1 MFFNYL
7 KTGLRAIFKQKLFSA
22 INVFGLS
29 FSLSVCMV
37 IIMLLAD
44 QFSYDRFNTNHDN
57 LYQVNIERFDE
68 PIIKGMATTPVPL
81 GPKMKAEH
89 SQVLEYARFV
99 RGFGNNWINIM
110 QDVNIPVAG
119 FFADPQVLKVFQ
131 YELSEGNANTA
142 LNEPYQVVLTHDTA
156 LKLFGKTEVLG
167 EMISVGELGTYQ
179 VTGVM
184 KPINGKTHIK
194 FDALASMAS
203 YEALVKQELKEDLKD
218 NWSNRWNSWNY
229 VQLSPGTDKAE
240 IASYLSG
247 VSTEQYAEQENDVP
261 SFYLQKI
268 TDINPGPMVGNAIG
282 PGIPML
288 FVYFLAGMALVII
301 LSACFNYTNLSLARS
316 LNRARE
322 VGVRKVFGASRAQ
335 IITQFLAESI
345 LISLFAFVFSLGV
358 LSFIK
363 PIFLGLNFSQL
374 LDWNLSES
382 VSVYAICLGF
392 SVFVGLAAGIVPSI
406 FHSSVRAMEALKSL
420 AGVRVFS
427 KMGMR
432 NFLIVSQFGLSLFLI
447 ITVKLV
453 YNQMNFMIKTD
464 YGFDA
469 ENIVVVRMNGA
480 DPKLLQNE
488 LVKYPN
494 LISSSQ
500 ADFVPA
506 SGTSST
512 TDFTYNE
519 EEFTIN
525 RMSVDHAYI
534 DNMGLNLI
542 AGRSFEKGNENYK
555 VVINESAAKA
565 MQFEFPRDAV
575 GQQIMMGSDSIHT
588 EIVGVVEDY
597 HHETMFSSI
606 KPLALYH
613 DPERLSILQVKVNAT
628 NFSAALHDIETAWAA
643 VNPDLQIDYKIMN
656 EEIAFFAE
664 LIFGDLSKIVTF
676 ISLLALIIAALGLMG
691 MVVYAMQV
699 RMKEVSIRKVLG
711 STNGQLVFVLS
722 KKFLKLLLIA
732 ILVSLPLTYII
743 NNLWLDAIA
752 YSVNLSV
759 GVILFGVG
767 VIVLLGAL
775 VVGSQT
781 WKTANTNPSEVLR
794 YE

>member
-1 MFFNYL
+1 MLFNYL

-22 INVFGLS
+22 INIFGLS

-37 IIMLLAD
+37 MIMLLAD
-44 QFSYDRFNTNHDN
+44 QFSYDRFNTNHDHI
-57 LYQVNIERFDE
+57 YQVNIERFNE
-68 PIIKGMATTPVPL
+68 PILKGMATTPVPL
-81 GPKMKAEH
+81 GPKMKADH
-89 SQVLEYARFV
+89 SQVLSYTRFI
-99 RGFGNNWINIM
+99 RGFGNGWINIM

-119 FFADPQVLKVFQ
+119 FFADPQALDIFQ
-131 YELSEGNANTA
+131 YDLAEGNANQA
-142 LNEPYQVVLTHDTA
+142 LNEPFQVVLTHQTA

-167 EMISVGELGTYQ
+167 EMITVGELGTYQ

-184 KPINGKTHIK
+184 KPIEGKTHIK

-203 YEALVKQELKEDLKD
+203 YEALVKQEKMDDLKD
-218 NWSNRWNSWNY
+218 NWSDRWNAWNY
-229 VQLSPGTDKAE
+229 VQLAPGTDKTDVE
-240 IASYLSG
+240 IYLSE
-247 VSTEQYAEQENDVP
+247 VSAQQYKEAQNAPP

-268 TDINPGPMVGNAIG
+268 TDINPGPMIGNAIG

-322 VGVRKVFGASRAQ
+322 VGVRKVFGASRLQ

-345 LISLFAFVFSLGV
+345 LISIFAFICSLGI

-363 PIFLGLNFSQL
+363 PVFLELNFSQL
-374 LDWNLSES
+374 LDWNLSQSFE
-382 VSVYAICLGF
+382 VYVLCF
-392 SVFVGLAAGIVPSI
+392 SFSIFVGLAAGIVPSL

-420 AGVRVFS
+420 AGVKVFS

-453 YNQMNFMIKTD
+453 YNQMNFMIQTD
-464 YGFDA
+464 YGFDS
-469 ENIVVVRMNGA
+469 ENIVVVRLNGA
-480 DPKLLQNE
+480 DAQLLQNE
-488 LVKYPN
+488 IEKYPN
-494 LISSSQ
+494 LISSSL

-512 TDFTYNE
+512 TGLTFNE
-519 EEFTIN
+519 AEYTFN

-534 DNMGLNLI
+534 GNMGLDLV
-542 AGRSFEKGNENYK
+542 AGGSLLEGQEANK
-555 VVINESAAKA
+555 VIINESAAKA
-565 MQFEFPRDAV
+565 LQFDFPRDAV
-575 GQQIMMGSDSIHT
+575 GQQLLMSDST
-588 EIVGVVEDY
+588 YSEIIGVVADY
-597 HHETMFSSI
+597 HHETMFSAI
-606 KPLALYH
+606 RPLMLFH
-613 DPERLSILQVKVNAT
+613 DPERLSILQVQVNST
-628 NFSAALHDIETAWAA
+628 NFTAALHDIEKAWAT

-676 ISLLALIIAALGLMG
+676 VSLLALIIAALGLMG

-711 STNGQLVFVLS
+711 STNGQLVYVLS
-722 KKFLKLLLIA
+722 RKFLKLLLIA
-732 ILVSLPLTYII
+732 IVFSLPLTYFI
-743 NNLWLDAIA
+743 NNLWLEAIA
-752 YSVNLSV
+752 YSVSLSI
-759 GVILFGVG
+759 GVILFGVAI
-767 VIVLLGAL
+767 IVLLGAMI
-775 VVGSQT
+775 VGSQT
-781 WKTANTNPSEVLR
+781 WKTANTNPSEILR

>member
-1 MFFNYL
+1 MLFNYL

-22 INVFGLS
+22 INIFGLS

-57 LYQVNIERFDE
+57 IYQVNIARFDE
-68 PIIKGMATTPVPL
+68 PIIKGMATTPLPL
-81 GPKMKAEH
+81 GPKMKNEH
-89 SQVLEYARFV
+89 SQVLEYARFI

-110 QDVNIPVAG
+110 QDVNIPVSG
-119 FFADPQVLKVFQ
+119 FFADPEVLNVFQ
-131 YELSEGNANTA
+131 YELAEGNPNLA
-142 LNEPYQVVLTHDTA
+142 LNEPYQVILTHETA
-156 LKLFGKTEVLG
+156 LKLFGKTAVLG
-167 EMISVGELGTYQ
+167 ETIKVGELGTYQ

-184 KPINGKTHIK
+184 KPIEGKTHIK

-203 YEALVKQELKEDLKD
+203 YEALVKLEVKENMKD

-229 VQLSPGTDKAE
+229 VQLAPGANKTAIE
-240 IASYLSG
+240 SYLAELSAK
-247 VSTEQYAEQENDVP
+247 QYEEQENDIP

-268 TDINPGPMVGNAIG
+268 TEINPGPMVGNAIG
-282 PGIPML
+282 PGIPMI

-322 VGVRKVFGASRAQ
+322 VGVRKVFGATRLQ
-335 IITQFLAESI
+335 IIAQFLAESV
-345 LISLFAFVFSLGV
+345 LISVFAFVFSLGV

-363 PIFLGLNFSQL
+363 PIFLELNFSQL
-374 LDWNLSES
+374 LDWDLSQSLE
-382 VSVYAICLGF
+382 VYVLCFGF
-392 SVFVGLAAGIVPSI
+392 SVFVGLAAGIVPSF

-420 AGVRVFS
+420 AGVKVFS

-432 NFLIVSQFGLSLFLI
+432 NFLIVSQFALSLFLI

-453 YNQMNFMIKTD
+453 YNQMNYMIQTD

-469 ENIVVVRMNGA
+469 ENIVVVRLNGA
-480 DPKLLQNE
+480 DPQLLQNE
-488 LVKYPN
+488 IEKYPN
-494 LISSSQ
+494 LISSSL
-500 ADFVPA
+500 ANFVPA
-506 SGTSST
+506 TGTSST
-512 TDFTYNE
+512 DDVTFNE
-519 EEFTIN
+519 QQYTFN

-534 DNMGLNLI
+534 ENMGLELI
-542 AGRSFEKGNENYK
+542 AGTGLIDGQEENQ
-555 VVINESAAKA
+555 VVINESAAKTL
-565 MQFEFPRDAV
+565 QFEFPRDAV
-575 GQQIMMGSDSIHT
+575 GKRLWRSDST
-588 EIVGVVEDY
+588 TTTIVGVVADY

-606 KPLALYH
+606 SPLMLYN
-613 DPERLSILQVKVNAT
+613 DPERLSILQVRVNAT
-628 NFSAALHDIETAWAA
+628 NFSTALVDIEQAWAT
-643 VNPDLQIDYKIMN
+643 VNPDLQIDYKVMN

-676 ISLLALIIAALGLMG
+676 ISILALIIAALGLMG

-711 STNGQLVFVLS
+711 STNGQLIYVLS
-722 KKFLKLLLIA
+722 RKFLKLLCIA
-732 ILVSLPLTYII
+732 IVISLPLTYFI
-743 NNLWLDAIA
+743 NGLWLDAIA
-752 YSVNLSV
+752 YSVSLTV
-759 GVILFGVG
+759 GVILFGVAI
-767 VIVLLGAL
+767 IVLLGAL

-781 WKTANTNPSEVLR
+781 WKTANMNPSEVLR

>member
-1 MFFNYL
+1 MLFNYL

-22 INVFGLS
+22 INIFGLS

-44 QFSYDRFNTNHDN
+44 QFSYDRFNTDHDQI
-57 LYQVNIERFDE
+57 YQVNIERFDE
-68 PIIKGMATTPVPL
+68 PIIKGMATTPLPL
-81 GPKMKAEH
+81 GPKMKEEH
-89 SQVLEYARFV
+89 SHVLEYARFI

-110 QDVNIPVAG
+110 QDVNIPVSG
-119 FFADPQVLKVFQ
+119 FFADPEALKVFQ
-131 YELSEGNANTA
+131 YELAEGNANQA
-142 LNEPYQVVLTHDTA
+142 LNEPYQVVLTHETA

-167 EMISVGELGTYQ
+167 ETIKVGELGTYQ

-184 KPINGKTHIK
+184 KPIEGKTHIK

-203 YEALVKQELKEDLKD
+203 YEALVKLDVKDEMKD
-218 NWSNRWNSWNY
+218 NWNNRWNSWNY
-229 VQLSPGTDKAE
+229 VQLAPGTDKSE
-240 IASYLSG
+240 IESYLAD
-247 VSTEQYAEQENDVP
+247 VSAKQYEDLENDAP

-322 VGVRKVFGASRAQ
+322 VGVRKVFGASRLQ
-335 IITQFLAESI
+335 IITQFLAESV
-345 LISLFAFVFSLGV
+345 LISVFAFVFSLGV

-363 PIFLGLNFSQL
+363 PIFLELNFSQL
-374 LDWNLSES
+374 LDWDLSQSLE
-382 VSVYAICLGF
+382 VYVLCFGF
-392 SVFVGLAAGIVPSI
+392 SIFVGLAAGIVPSF

-420 AGVRVFS
+420 AGVKVFS

-432 NFLIVSQFGLSLFLI
+432 NFLIVSQFALSLFLI

-453 YNQMNFMIKTD
+453 YNQMNYMIQTD

-469 ENIVVVRMNGA
+469 ENIVVVRLNGA
-480 DPKLLQNE
+480 DPQLLQNE
-488 LVKYPN
+488 IEKYPN
-494 LISSSQ
+494 LISSSL
-500 ADFVPA
+500 ANFVPA
-506 SGTSST
+506 TGTSST
-512 TDFTYNE
+512 DDITFNDEQYTF
-519 EEFTIN
+519 N

-534 DNMGLNLI
+534 DNMGLELI
-542 AGRSFEKGNENYK
+542 AGTGLVDGQEANK

-565 MQFEFPRDAV
+565 LQFEFPRDAV
-575 GQQIMMGSDSIHT
+575 GQRILSGDSINT
-588 EIVGVVEDY
+588 LIVGVVEDY

-606 KPLALYH
+606 RPLMLYH
-613 DPERLSILQVKVNAT
+613 DPERLSILQVRVNAT
-628 NFSAALHDIETAWAA
+628 NFSAALNDIEKAWST
-643 VNPDLQIDYKIMN
+643 VNPELQIDYQVMN

-676 ISLLALIIAALGLMG
+676 ISILALIIAALGLMG

-711 STNGQLVFVLS
+711 STNGQLIYVLS
-722 KKFLKLLLIA
+722 RKFLKLLLIA
-732 ILVSLPLTYII
+732 IVFSIPLTYFV

-752 YSVNLSV
+752 YSVSLTV
-759 GVILFGVG
+759 GVILFGVAI
-767 VIVLLGAL
+767 IVLLGAL

-781 WKTANTNPSEVLR
+781 WKTANMNPSEVLR

>member
-1 MFFNYL
+1 MLFNYL

-44 QFSYDRFNTNHDN
+44 QFSYDRFNTNHDAI
-57 LYQVNIERFDE
+57 YQVNIERFDE
-68 PIIKGMATTPVPL
+68 PIIKGMATTPLPL
-81 GPKMKAEH
+81 GPKMKEEH
-89 SQVLEYARFV
+89 SQVLEYARFI

-119 FFADPQVLKVFQ
+119 FFADPEVLKVFQ
-131 YELSEGNANTA
+131 YELAEGNANLA
-142 LNEPYQVVLTHDTA
+142 LNEPYQVVLTHETS
-156 LKLFGKTEVLG
+156 LKLFGRTDVLG
-167 EMISVGELGTYQ
+167 ETIKVGELGTYQ

-184 KPINGKTHIK
+184 KPIEGKSHIK

-203 YEALVKQELKEDLKD
+203 YEALVKLEVMDDMKD
-218 NWSNRWNSWNY
+218 NWTNRWNSWNY
-229 VQLSPGTDKAE
+229 VQLAPGTDKNDIETYLAE
-240 IASYLSG
+240 
-247 VSTEQYAEQENDVP
+247 VSSKQYEGQEIDVP

-282 PGIPML
+282 PGIPMI

-322 VGVRKVFGASRAQ
+322 VGVRKVFGASRLQ
-335 IITQFLAESI
+335 IITQFLAESV
-345 LISLFAFVFSLGV
+345 LISVFAFIFSLGV

-363 PIFLGLNFSQL
+363 PIFLQLNFSQL
-374 LDWNLSES
+374 LDWNLSQSWE
-382 VSVYAICLGF
+382 VYALCFGF
-392 SVFVGLAAGIVPSI
+392 SVFVGLAAGIVPSL

-420 AGVRVFS
+420 AGVKVFS

-432 NFLIVSQFGLSLFLI
+432 NFLIVSQFALSLFLI

-453 YNQMNFMIKTD
+453 YNQMNYMIQTD

-469 ENIVVVRMNGA
+469 ENIVVVRLNGA
-480 DPKLLQNE
+480 DPQLLQNE
-488 LVKYPN
+488 IGKYPN
-494 LISSSQ
+494 LISSSL
-500 ADFVPA
+500 ANFVPA
-506 SGTSST
+506 TGTSST
-512 TDFTYNE
+512 DDVTFNE
-519 EEFTIN
+519 ETYTFN

-534 DNMGLNLI
+534 DNMGLEII
-542 AGRSFEKGNENYK
+542 AGSGFAHGLEENK

-565 MQFEFPRDAV
+565 LQFEFTRDAV
-575 GQQIMMGSDSIHT
+575 GERIMRGDST
-588 EIVGVVEDY
+588 YTTIVGIVADY

-606 KPLALYH
+606 KPLMLYH
-613 DPERLSILQVKVNAT
+613 DPERLSILQVRVNAT
-628 NFSAALHDIETAWAA
+628 NFSAALNDIEQAWAT
-643 VNPDLQIDYKIMN
+643 VNPDLQIDYQVMN

-676 ISLLALIIAALGLMG
+676 ISMLALIIAALGLMG

-711 STNGQLVFVLS
+711 STQGQLVYVLS
-722 KKFLKLLLIA
+722 QKFLKLLLIA
-732 ILVSLPLTYII
+732 IAISLPLTYFI

-752 YSVNLSV
+752 YSVSLTV
-759 GVILFGVG
+759 GVILFGV
-767 VIVLLGAL
+767 VIIILLGAL

-781 WKTANTNPSEVLR
+781 WKTANMNPSEVLR